1 MGNESAVHRVTG
13 YCTNVHAGDSLD
25 LTKANLQR
33 HALAVKAE
41 VSPHQPLGVGLW
53 LSAKAARDLKSAGG
67 AAGFAE
73 WLRESG
79 LNVFTL
85 NGFPYGDFHRRV
97 VKHQVYEPDWRRQE
111 RLDFTIDL
119 AEILE
124 AILPAGGEGSISTL
138 PLGWGQWLTSDDDF
152 ARCAANLKAVVRY
165 LAEVEGRCGTLIH
178 VDLEPEPGCSL
189 QTSRNVVGFFTEH
202 LLTGEADD
210 LVRRH
215 LRVCHDIC
223 HGAVM
228 FEDQARIL
236 ARYDEIGL
244 AVGKV
249 QVSSAVRVRF
259 DELEPADRRAAVEQ
273 LRQFDEERYLHQTM
287 VNRPQGPEAEPALTF
302 FEDLTDALGDLPSR
316 ADAAGQWRIHF
327 HVPIFLERFGLLQT
341 TRDEIERCLE
351 LLGDRPEV
359 RHFEVETYAWDVLPA
374 HLKGETLAADIARE
388 LRWLQRALAPERAT

>member
-41 VSPHQPLGVGLW
+41 VSPSEPLGVGLW

-67 AAGFAE
+67 AAAFAE

-97 VKHQVYEPDWRRQE
+97 VKHQVYEPDWRRQD

-119 AEILE
+119 AGILE

-189 QTSRNVVGFFTEH
+189 QTSRNVVGFFTDH

-228 FEDQARIL
+228 FEDQALIL
-236 ARYDEIGL
+236 ARYDKIGL

-259 DELEPADRRAAVEQ
+259 DELDPADRRAAVEQ

-287 VNRPQGPEAEPALTF
+287 VKTPQGPEGGPALTF
-302 FEDLTDALGDLPSR
+302 FEDLTDALADLTSR

-351 LLGDRPEV
+351 LMADRPEV

>member
-1 MGNESAVHRVTG
+1 MGTESAVHRVTG

-41 VSPHQPLGVGLW
+41 VSPHEPLGVGLW

-152 ARCAANLKAVVRY
+152 ARCAANLKAVVRN
-165 LAEVEGRCGTLIH
+165 LAEMEKRSGTLIH

-189 QTSRNVVGFFTEH
+189 QTSRNVVGFFADH

-287 VNRPQGPEAEPALTF
+287 VNRPHGPEGGPALTF

-341 TRDEIERCLE
+341 TRDEIERWFE
-351 LLGDRPEV
+351 LLGNRPEV

-388 LRWLQRALAPERAT
+388 LRWLEQALAPERAT